1 MKKPTIILE
10 DPADTLLEF
19 VETLASIKVTP
30 EKIEKNSDT
39 MIGADGELITY

>member
-1 MKKPTIILE
+1 MEKPEILLE
-10 DPADTLLEF
+10 HPADTLLEF

-30 EKIEKNSDT
+30 EKIEKNSET

>member
-1 MKKPTIILE
+1 MKKPVIILE

-19 VETLASIKVTP
+19 VETLASIEATP
-30 EKIEKNSDT
+30 EKIEKNSKT